1 MRESRTYGSG
11 RGACDETH
19 VPTATSSRVHHASRW
34 CSRRVAA
41 RGARAAGR
49 PDAASRRAEE
59 RGRRRSLGE
68 GPTLCIYGGAC
79 SIGLGR
85 WPQFANG
92 DSLGWRQRQSGIG
105 FCQRVGRPTAGCD
118 PTPVTAALKRETRT
132 IPIVFAT
139 VLAKRRAETYDCVET
154 C

>member
-1 MRESRTYGSG
+1 MIVTIGRRELLAALSG
-11 RGACDETH
+11 AAAAW
-19 VPTATSSRVHHASRW
+19 PL
-34 CSRRVAA
+34 AA
-41 RGARAAGR
+41 RAQQAGR
-49 PDAASRRAEE
+49 MRR
-59 RGRRRSLGE
+59 LGVL
-68 GPTLCIYGGAC
+68 TSFCIYGGAC
-79 SIGLGR
+79 SVGLGR

-92 DSLGWRQRQSGIG
+92 ASLGPRQRQSGVG

-118 PTPVTAALKRETRT
+118 PCARDPGDCCPLKRETRT

>member
-1 MRESRTYGSG
+1 MSAKLKRRDFITCSAARSRG
-11 RGACDETH
+11 R
-19 VPTATSSRVHHASRW
+19 
-34 CSRRVAA
+34 SRR
-41 RGARAAGR
+41 GR
-49 PDAASRRAEE
+49 SRPTGCGVSRAEE
-59 RGRRRSLGE
+59 RGRRRSQGE
-68 GPTLCIYGGAC
+68 GPTFCIHGGAC

-105 FCQRVGRPTAGCD
+105 FCQRIGRLQPDVIFAQV
-118 PTPVTAALKRETRT
+118 TPVTIALKRETRT